1 MDMSYYLSFPFT
13 DKFLKQQSPLAVSL
27 SLPPIASTI
36 IWWVVSTFGKL
47 LFDPL
52 LKYSALFLVLLLDL
66 WCTWHC
72 WPESCSNPCLE
83 LILLHG
89 FNSCFWPFFFGNSIS
104 AKLLPAKVDRTL
116 RNDLLVPSFPLA
128 RTTAMCRWA
137 PNFSSTWFQLLFIDS
152 LQ

>member
-1 MDMSYYLSFPFT
+1 MDMSYYLPFPFT
-13 DKFLKQQSPLAVSL
+13 DTFLKQQSPLAVSL
-27 SLPPIASTI
+27 SLPPITSTI

-104 AKLLPAKVDRTL
+104 ANYYLPRWIEHWGMTFWSLPFPWLELLLCADEHPT
-116 RNDLLVPSFPLA
+116 F
-128 RTTAMCRWA
+128 
-137 PNFSSTWFQLLFIDS
+137 
-152 LQ
+152 LQPDFNVCS